1 MKRQQS
7 HKDVADSRMQ
17 YDRGAWASR
26 RSPGDSE
33 GGETEPESETDEG
46 PSVET
51 GRAGGRRAPIGL
63 TEALMP
69 LESLSTE
76 ELQRELARRQG
87 ELKRM
92 LSRRSKLAQQLS
104 ELDAQIKALGG
115 EGGAPRGEGR
125 RAHAAAQPRATRTR
139 SKNEITL
146 SDAIAMAVEVRATVT
161 PTEVAQLVQANGY
174 RSTSKNFAMMVAN
187 ALAKDKRFRRL
198 SRGQYER
205 VV

>member
-1 MKRQQS
+1 M
-7 HKDVADSRMQ
+7 
-17 YDRGAWASR
+17 
-26 RSPGDSE
+26 
-33 GGETEPESETDEG
+33 
-46 PSVET
+46 
-51 GRAGGRRAPIGL
+51 GL
-63 TEALMP
+63 PDALMP

-76 ELQRELARRQG
+76 DLQRELDRRQG

-92 LSRRSKLAQQLS
+92 VGRRERLAQQLA

-115 EGGAPRGEGR
+115 EPGSARGER
-125 RAHAAAQPRATRTR
+125 RPEHARAIPRTPRVR

-146 SDAIAMAVEVRATVT
+146 SDAIALAVEVRATVT
-161 PTEVAQLVQANGY
+161 PTEVAQLVLANGY

-205 VV
+205 IV

>member
-1 MKRQQS
+1 MKRQPS
-7 HKDVADSRMQ
+7 HRDVADSRSQ

-26 RSPGDSE
+26 RSPGDSD
-33 GGETEPESETDEG
+33 GAGTETESKSADGAPE
-46 PSVET
+46 P
-51 GRAGGRRAPIGL
+51 GRGAGRRGALGPAD
-63 TEALMP
+63 ALMP

-92 LSRRSKLAQQLS
+92 HSRRDKLAQQLA
-104 ELDAQIKALGG
+104 ELDAQIRALGG
-115 EGGAPRGEGR
+115 EGVAPRGEGR
-125 RAHAAAQPRATRTR
+125 RATSSAEPRAARTR

-146 SDAIAMAVEVRATVT
+146 SDAIALAVEVRATVT

-205 VV
+205 TI